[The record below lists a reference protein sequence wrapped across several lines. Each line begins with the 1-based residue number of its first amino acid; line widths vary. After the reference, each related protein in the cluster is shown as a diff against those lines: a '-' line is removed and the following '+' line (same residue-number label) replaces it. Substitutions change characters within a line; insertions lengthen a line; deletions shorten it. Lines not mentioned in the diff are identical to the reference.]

1 MKEKNHDKLRDAL
14 NGLPAYDA
22 PGSAWDAINAGLTPT
37 LADQLPTYQPA
48 AGVWNAISRE
58 MEQAEVATLQQ
69 AEAKERQLPWRK
81 LAGIAAAVALLLTV
95 GFGLKNGIDQPA
107 KVTVAYHQEVAPAM
121 TTPDWDDNEASFT
134 NALAEIKARNEPKLN
149 ALGEEL
155 VELNEAKE
163 EYKAIL
169 VAYGEDASVIRQLAE
184 IERDRSDIYRQII
197 EL

>member
-14 NGLPAYDA
+14 NKLPAYDA
-22 PGSAWDAINAGLTPT
+22 PGSAWDAINDGLSPT

-48 AGVWNAISRE
+48 AGVWNAISRQI
-58 MEQAEVATLQQ
+58 EQAELAALQQ
-69 AEAKERQLPWRK
+69 TGAKQRSLPWRK
-81 LAGIAAAVALLLTV
+81 LAGVAAAIALLLTI
-95 GFGLKNGIDQPA
+95 GIGLNGVDRPA

-121 TTPDWDDNEASFT
+121 TIHDWNTEEVSFT
-134 NALAEIKARNEPKLN
+134 NALAVIEARNEPKLN

-163 EYKAIL
+163 EIKAIL